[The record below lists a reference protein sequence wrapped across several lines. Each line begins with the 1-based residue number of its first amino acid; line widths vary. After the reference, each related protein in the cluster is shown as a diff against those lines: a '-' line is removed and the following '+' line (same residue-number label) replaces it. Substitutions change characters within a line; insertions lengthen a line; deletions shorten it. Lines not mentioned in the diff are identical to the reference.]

1 MMRAPERL
9 ASTIEA
15 LYASGSLEMLGMSSR
30 ESPNIDVAQP
40 RHAIAVTAFLRSAN
54 NVTRVLTDPLAKTR
68 TKQEFCSMSN
78 IIFRASRPTRF
89 ASSVVTVKAE
99 AADSLVLT
107 FETGV

>member
-1 MMRAPERL
+1 
-9 ASTIEA
+9 
-15 LYASGSLEMLGMSSR
+15 
-30 ESPNIDVAQP
+30 
-40 RHAIAVTAFLRSAN
+40 
-54 NVTRVLTDPLAKTR
+54 
-68 TKQEFCSMSN
+68 MSN

>member
-1 MMRAPERL
+1 MRAPERL

-54 NVTRVLTDPLAKTR
+54 NVTRVLTDSPGKNKNEAGVLQY
-68 TKQEFCSMSN
+68 KQHHFSCKPHYEVCL
-78 IIFRASRPTRF
+78 IGRHRQDRSR
-89 ASSVVTVKAE
+89 
-99 AADSLVLT
+99 
-107 FETGV
+107 